1 MYINCHF
8 DFTTTLSYVLFP
20 DSYYLKRI
28 MKKWLIAITGTFT
41 HLLLGTVYAWSFFQT
56 PITEF
61 TGWSNAQAAW
71 TFSLSIFM
79 LGVTAAWAGNK
90 MSVYGP
96 RKLAIIGGIL
106 YALGYLISGFAL
118 AGRSLLLLYLGFGII
133 GGIGLGL
140 AYVTPVATV
149 SAWFTKKQGLA
160 TGMVVMGFG
169 FGALVMSKLLA
180 PLFLEISGGN
190 LSTTFYYVGAIML
203 VLIPISASFLQL
215 PKTDERRETK
225 QEKISISGYI
235 KTKPFIVVW
244 MIFMINIVAGM
255 IFISF
260 QSPLLQD
267 MLKAQMPAGTD
278 FSSAEVIASLASAG
292 ATLIAFSSIFN
303 GLGRFVWGSIS
314 DKIGRMQTFRVLLVL
329 QAVIFGL
336 LIFVRQP
343 IIFSV
348 LVCIVLLCYGGGFGV
363 LPSLTKDMYGSKLM
377 STLYGAMLT
386 AWGVGGII
394 GPQIVAFM
402 KDNYAD
408 KAGLYAFVVGGGLL
422 VVGLVVSLLYK
433 PKKQS

>member
-1 MYINCHF
+1 
-8 DFTTTLSYVLFP
+8 
-20 DSYYLKRI
+20 
-28 MKKWLIAITGTFT
+28 MKKWHIAITGTFT

-61 TGWSNAQAAW
+61 TGWNNAQAAW
-71 TFSLSIFM
+71 AFSLSIFM

-96 RKLAIIGGIL
+96 RKLAMIGGAL

-118 AGRSLLLLYLGFGII
+118 ANQSLVLLYFGFGII
-133 GGIGLGL
+133 GGMGLGL

-149 SAWFTKKQGLA
+149 SAWFTQKQGLA

-169 FGALVMSKLLA
+169 VGALVMSKFLA
-180 PLFLEISGGN
+180 PVFLQLSDGN
-190 LSTTFYYVGAIML
+190 LSTTFYYVGAVMI
-203 VLIPISASFLQL
+203 VLIPILASFLQL
-215 PKTDERRETK
+215 PKTDKRTEAI
-225 QEKISISGYI
+225 QEKISIVNYI
-235 KTKPFIVVW
+235 KTKPFITVW
-244 MIFMINIVAGM
+244 LIFMINIVAGM

-267 MLKAQMPAGTD
+267 LLKTKMPAGTD
-278 FSSAEVIASLASAG
+278 FSDAGIVASLAAAG
-292 ATLIAFSSIFN
+292 ATLIAISSIFN
-303 GLGRFVWGSIS
+303 GLGRFVWGSVS
-314 DKIGRMQTFRVLLVL
+314 DKIGRMPTFRILLAL

-336 LIFVRQP
+336 LIFVREP
-343 IIFSV
+343 VVFSV

-377 STLYGAMLT
+377 SSLYGALLT

-408 KAGLYAFVVGGGLL
+408 KAGLYAFMVGGGLL
-422 VVGLVVSLLYK
+422 VVGFLISLGYTGQK
-433 PKKQS
+433 TNVQ